1 MNSVCV
7 VGTITKI
14 LDIDKPSDN
23 FIAILEVK
31 EQLSKEYITSI
42 IDYNS
47 ALKVLN
53 CNDPPIV
60 RIIGCL
66 VYRDK
71 YKTCVKSKTVTF
83 L

>member
-1 MNSVCV
+1 MNSVYM
-7 VGTITKI
+7 VGTITEI
-14 LDIDKPSDN
+14 LDMDKPSDN
-23 FIAILEVK
+23 FIVILETKGQLGK
-31 EQLSKEYITSI
+31 ECITSI

-53 CNDPPIV
+53 CNDPPLV
-60 RIIGCL
+60 RIFGYL

>member
-1 MNSVCV
+1 MNSVYV
-7 VGTITKI
+7 VGKIIKI
-14 LDIDKPSDN
+14 LDMDKPSDN
-23 FIAILEVK
+23 FIVILEVK

-53 CNDPPIV
+53 CNDPPLV
-60 RIIGCL
+60 RIIGGL

-71 YKTCVKSKTVTF
+71 YKTCVKGKTVTF